1 MALRA
6 HNLAK
11 HFILLTY
18 LVTYFLIHCLLYPL
32 SLCLFC
38 FCLSICYSWFVS
50 VSASLSLSF
59 ALSPC
64 LSVSVCLSIC
74 LYHCVCVG
82 GRGSMINF
90 WVPYRGQRI
99 LYWGITETWGN
110 TLRLYSIVYSWKFLQ
125 VKNLKGLCQ
134 CQYTQKYLTCLGS
147 GSLGLG
153 TDVCC
158 SPSLDASL
166 DHISPADCLD
176 CWLGDP
182 QPLSLVL

>member
-38 FCLSICYSWFVS
+38 FCLSLCYSCFVS
-50 VSASLSLSF
+50 VSAS
-59 ALSPC
+59 LSPC
-64 LSVSVCLSIC
+64 LSVSVCLSLSVC
-74 LYHCVCVG
+74 LPVSLCVCGG

-166 DHISPADCLD
+166 DHISPADLD

>member
-32 SLCLFC
+32 SVSSVSD
-38 FCLSICYSWFVS
+38 CLSVTP
-50 VSASLSLSF
+50 ALSLSLHLFLFPLLFLPASQS
-59 ALSPC
+59 LSAC
-64 LSVSVCLSIC
+64 LSVCII
-74 LYHCVCVG
+74 VCVWG